1 MPREQ
6 SASPSRDGS
15 VQERSQSYMDRI
27 NLHHQ
32 NLRQYCHALTG
43 SPWEGDDLVQD
54 TLLKVWSAFHRGL
67 KEEQVTLAY
76 LYRVARNAWIDQCRK
91 KSPAITQQ
99 PLEEARHPA
108 ADPLDVWIAMET
120 LVQQLPPGQR
130 TAFLLVD
137 VLHYTASEAAG
148 MVNTSE
154 GAIKAALHR
163 ARVKLRIRNGTP
175 RQQEEKE
182 WPTTGAGAEK
192 SSYSSAEADSS
203 RTYAYLE
210 AFRQQNTAA
219 MVMLM
224 NDGVQGEAVAPLLYA
239 QSRKQSVN
247 RRKASTST
255 SSQSV
260 QSVYAMAAAA

>member
-1 MPREQ
+1 MHREQ
-6 SASPSRDGS
+6 FTDSSKEDSTREKSPSFS
-15 VQERSQSYMDRI
+15 DRI

-43 SPWEGDDLVQD
+43 SSWEGDDLLQD
-54 TLLKVWSAFHRGL
+54 TLLKVWSALHRDM
-67 KEEQVTLAY
+67 KEEQITLAY

-91 KSPAITQQ
+91 KSPALAPQ

-120 LVQQLPPGQR
+120 LVQQLPAGQR
-130 TAFLLVD
+130 TAFLLVE
-137 VLHYTASEAAG
+137 VQHYTASEAAA
-148 MVNTSE
+148 MVGTSE

-163 ARVKLRIRNGTP
+163 ARVKLRMGKEDLK
-175 RQQEEKE
+175 QQEEKTL
-182 WPTTGAGAEK
+182 TTEDLAIEK
-192 SSYSSAEADSS
+192 DSGSSADRDSL

-224 NDGVQGEAVAPLLYA
+224 NEGVQSEVVNTLLYA
-239 QSRKQSVN
+239 QSRKLASS
-247 RRKASTST
+247 RKASTF
-255 SSQSV
+255 SQSV
-260 QSVYAMAAAA
+260 QSINLMRAAA

>member
-1 MPREQ
+1 MHREQ
-6 SASPSRDGS
+6 SADSSREDATREKS
-15 VQERSQSYMDRI
+15 FSFIDRI

-43 SPWEGDDLVQD
+43 SSWEGDDLLQD
-54 TLLKVWSAFHRGL
+54 TLLKLWSALHRDM
-67 KEEQVTLAY
+67 KEQQLTLAY

-91 KSPAITQQ
+91 KSPAIAEQ

-137 VLHYTASEAAG
+137 VQHYTASEAAA
-148 MVNTSE
+148 MVGTTE

-163 ARVKLRIRNGTP
+163 ARVKLRTRKEGLK
-175 RQQEEKE
+175 QQEKKILATGGLAIEKD
-182 WPTTGAGAEK
+182 PC
-192 SSYSSAEADSS
+192 SSADRDSL

-224 NDGVQGEAVAPLLYA
+224 NEGVQSDVVNSLLYA
-239 QSRKQSVN
+239 QSGKPASPRKP
-247 RRKASTST
+247 STF
-255 SSQSV
+255 SQSV
-260 QSVYAMAAAA
+260 QSINLMGAAA

>member
-6 SASPSRDGS
+6 SASSSREDS
-15 VQERSQSYMDRI
+15 VGERSDSFMVRI

-43 SPWEGDDLVQD
+43 SPWEGEDLVQD

-91 KSPAITQQ
+91 KSPALTQQ

-137 VLHYTASEAAG
+137 VLHYTASEAAA
-148 MVNTSE
+148 MVKTSE

-163 ARVKLRIRNGTP
+163 ARVKLRIRNVAL

-182 WPTTGAGAEK
+182 WPTTGAGSENG
-192 SSYSSAEADSS
+192 SYSSAEADSS

-247 RRKASTST
+247 RHKASTN
-255 SSQSV
+255 SQSV
-260 QSVYAMAAAA
+260 QSMYLMGTAA